1 MESAHGSGH
10 RSFACHTPADP
21 GRIWAALTDPAKT
34 AVYLYGLA
42 LNSTWV
48 AHATIVARHSDRPAL
63 IGRVLCSRPHERL
76 SYLLQAQPD
85 DPPVYL
91 TWLIG
96 PNDNGCIIRLQIDEV
111 EFADDTHDA
120 EDTWLPVLARLQALL
135 GLS

>member
-1 MESAHGSGH
+1 MESARGSGH
-10 RSFACHTPADP
+10 RDFACQTPADP

-63 IGRVLCSRPHERL
+63 IGRVLCSRPHEL
-76 SYLLQAQPD
+76 SYLLQAQPA

-120 EDTWLPVLARLQALL
+120 EDTWLTDLA
-135 GLS
+135 